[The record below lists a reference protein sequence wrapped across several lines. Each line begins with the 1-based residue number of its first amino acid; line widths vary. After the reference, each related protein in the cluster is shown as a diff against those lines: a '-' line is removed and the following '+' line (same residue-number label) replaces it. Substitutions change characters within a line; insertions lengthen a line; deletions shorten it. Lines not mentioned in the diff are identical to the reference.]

1 MKKTLPII
9 FSLLAFV
16 ASYAQK
22 VDYRVISVNEELDKK
37 MTKITSE
44 SDHVF
49 WYQVE
54 RTRRG
59 VVWAPNRRIALS
71 PDGNEIA
78 FLSETDTGFNVFVK
92 NLDGSGRTVQR
103 TDKDV
108 VFDLSYSPDG
118 TTLCFNEGT
127 ESNCQ
132 ILTTDAKRGYDC
144 NQITY
149 GATDYSP
156 MYSDDMTYIFFSRLE
171 QHGTSVW
178 SFDTRD
184 MTLCRRSSG
193 HYPCPIP
200 GTKSFV
206 CDRESSN
213 GKREIWKIDY
223 ERGTEECIASGPGRF
238 TTPSVSPDGEWVA
251 FTGETAVPYGK
262 GYYYNTDIYACRT
275 DGSQLTQLTFH
286 VCEDLCPVWSADGK
300 YIYFI
305 SQRGDSKGTA
315 NIWRMS
321 FEH

>member
-1 MKKTLPII
+1 MKKILLII
-9 FSLLAFV
+9 LGLLVFF

-22 VDYRVISVNEELDKK
+22 VDYRVISVDEERSRD

-49 WYQVE
+49 WAPVN
-54 RTRRG
+54 RTRNG
-59 VVWAPNRRIALS
+59 VAWFRNRIIALS
-71 PDGNEIA
+71 PNGNEMA
-78 FLSETDTGFNVFVK
+78 FLSFTNNRSNVFVRK
-92 NLDGSGRTVQR
+92 LDSSGGSVQR
-103 TDKDV
+103 TNRDHV
-108 VFDLSYSPDG
+108 IELSYSPDG
-118 TTLCFNEGT
+118 TTLCLTDAT
-127 ESNCQ
+127 ESSRQ
-132 ILTTDAKRGYDC
+132 ILTTNAKGGYDYR
-144 NQITY
+144 QITY
-149 GATDYSP
+149 GSWDFSP
-156 MYSDDMTYIFFSRLE
+156 MYSDDMTYIFFSRKE
-171 QHGTSVW
+171 DCSTSVW

-184 MTLCRRSSG
+184 NTFCRYSSG
-193 HYPCPIP
+193 ECPCPIP

-206 CDRESSN
+206 CGRVNSN
-213 GKREIWKIDY
+213 GKKEIWKIDY
-223 ERGTEECIASGPGRF
+223 GKGTEKCIVSGLGSF
-238 TTPSVSPDGEWVA
+238 AIPSVSPDGEWIV

-321 FEH
+321 FEF